1 LEQSSKDNAALLIE
15 LEEKSKIAEKEE
27 AIVTKEAN
35 EG

>member
-1 LEQSSKDNAALLIE
+1 LIE

-35 EG
+35 EA